1 MSQYKNIV
9 TDFKDLRKVIGEI
22 TKKTPAKSRY
32 QQQAERMGSKEAS
45 VPFVKQKGK
54 ATSRYSAKVSGGQE
68 KVAGPKEI
76 KKAYIKIGRSAQGP
90 MKKQMAIVAKELEK
104 MGYKTY
110 DPIAMKKMFEAIA
123 EKMNYKEAKQTPWE
137 FMQDVVKKKSAMKY
151 GSVTVDMFT
160 ASAIVNAY
168 KKVNNA
174 NKKKIEKG
182 TINQLISLSQKVMGL
197 SSDKKWEEPLK
208 GFPYNEVAKALQTE
222 AYSKNSKS
230 GTEVA
235 KMMMKSKTMKDF
247 AAKVK
252 KMKTVT
258 ADQLDKMLPD
268 YVSGGDIGA
277 MFEEITESKMGDL
290 LIDIQQG
297 ATAKE
302 LSKYHNIS
310 IQTAKNFLSDYYGNK
325 KTRTAPGLKKEEVQE
340 GKYTEYSDLLMMK
353 ARIIAKE
360 GPKSNKLP
368 AMNNAIKIA
377 MKKLGVK
384 EEVEEANDKTAFV
397 KRVKDRFPA
406 TDSYQTRVFKK
417 NNWWNRIVQVVK
429 PKNAISSKRYVELGK
444 IFDTGNFANLEKAL
458 RDMEKKDGIKE
469 ENVQEGTWAIPKTS
483 KEKKLLKDLMKKPI
497 PLGKDGDSAIERIAS
512 LIGDDSLL
520 DDLDSAGK
528 KNPNTDA
535 RPIIKKAMKRL
546 GIKEETDLTEVSIS
560 NVGIENDFPKV
571 WAQKDKR
578 MNSILKALVN
588 LHGFIDNLKSYKKN
602 PKSFVDSLKRIG
614 KNDASLKKAGLTKRE
629 IGETESRSERVKEE
643 HEHAKQSP
651 FKLKSQQYPR
661 AVAIDADGYGR
672 RHATVED
679 IVSACDSFGMIIDKE
694 LQVEQIQKQLGKK
707 GFISYKNS
715 ELQDV
720 FEGRE
725 TERLILALESTVE
738 DQEPIEYV
746 QGEIAYAKLHE
757 HEIEFL
763 KPNGTKS
770 KGPILKMS
778 GNTFNVK
785 DKHTGKSFTYK
796 YSKVNEEENVSYEK
810 SWTKPGEGHLSFKE
824 LSEAKFS
831 PALIKKAIAI
841 ANSKEFK
848 QGNYSGAQKAI
859 EKLKKGLS
867 DDPKVSDALR
877 IANEEIDEWVSK
889 GGTRRRVKERDQRKD
904 NKLKEWEDAAEASG
918 DKAAYQKFFK
928 AALKK
933 FGVSSPAELSGDKEK
948 EFYNYVDKNWKADHE
963 EEVNVHTSYKV
974 DGRRKNFREKMRKLG
989 YIKSQF

>member
-325 KTRTAPGLKKEEVQE
+325 KTRTAPGLKKEEVEE

-384 EEVEEANDKTAFV
+384 EGTMK
-397 KRVKDRFPA
+397 
-406 TDSYQTRVFKK
+406 
-417 NNWWNRIVQVVK
+417 
-429 PKNAISSKRYVELGK
+429 
-444 IFDTGNFANLEKAL
+444 
-458 RDMEKKDGIKE
+458 
-469 ENVQEGTWAIPKTS
+469 EGTWAIPKTS

-904 NKLKEWEDAAEASG
+904 NKLKEWEDAAEATG
-918 DKAAYQKFFK
+918 DKAAYQKFFQS
-928 AALKK
+928 ALKK
-933 FGVSSPAELSGDKEK
+933 FGVSSPAELKGDKEK

-963 EEVNVHTSYKV
+963 EEVNVHTNHKV
-974 DGRRKNFREKMRKLG
+974 DGRRKNFKEKMRKLG

>member
-368 AMNNAIKIA
+368 AMDNAIKIA

-384 EEVEEANDKTAFV
+384 EDNNIEEKVVNRELNALK
-397 KRVKDRFPA
+397 KK
-406 TDSYQTRVFKK
+406 FKADLK
-417 NNWWNRIVQVVK
+417 K
-429 PKNAISSKRYVELGK
+429 YE
-444 IFDTGNFANLEKAL
+444 
-458 RDMEKKDGIKE
+458 KDGY
-469 ENVQEGTWAIPKTS
+469 
-483 KEKKLLKDLMKKPI
+483 
-497 PLGKDGDSAIERIAS
+497 
-512 LIGDDSLL
+512 
-520 DDLDSAGK
+520 
-528 KNPNTDA
+528 
-535 RPIIKKAMKRL
+535 
-546 GIKEETDLTEVSIS
+546 
-560 NVGIENDFPKV
+560 F
-571 WAQKDKR
+571 
-578 MNSILKALVN
+578 
-588 LHGFIDNLKSYKKN
+588 KN
-602 PKSFVDSLKRIG
+602 PKAQQAFMDYAMDNGEVRTDEVDEFE
-614 KNDASLKKAGLTKRE
+614 DWMDRE
-629 IGETESRSERVKEE
+629 VR
-643 HEHAKQSP
+643 
-651 FKLKSQQYPR
+651 
-661 AVAIDADGYGR
+661 
-672 RHATVED
+672 ED
-679 IVSACDSFGMIIDKE
+679 
-694 LQVEQIQKQLGKK
+694 
-707 GFISYKNS
+707 
-715 ELQDV
+715 
-720 FEGRE
+720 
-725 TERLILALESTVE
+725 
-738 DQEPIEYV
+738 
-746 QGEIAYAKLHE
+746 
-757 HEIEFL
+757 
-763 KPNGTKS
+763 TKS
-770 KGPILKMS
+770 
-778 GNTFNVK
+778 
-785 DKHTGKSFTYK
+785 
-796 YSKVNEEENVSYEK
+796 EK
-810 SWTKPGEGHLSFKE
+810 S
-824 LSEAKFS
+824 
-831 PALIKKAIAI
+831 
-841 ANSKEFK
+841 
-848 QGNYSGAQKAI
+848 
-859 EKLKKGLS
+859 
-867 DDPKVSDALR
+867 
-877 IANEEIDEWVSK
+877 
-889 GGTRRRVKERDQRKD
+889 
-904 NKLKEWEDAAEASG
+904 
-918 DKAAYQKFFK
+918 
-928 AALKK
+928 
-933 FGVSSPAELSGDKEK
+933 
-948 EFYNYVDKNWKADHE
+948 
-963 EEVNVHTSYKV
+963 KV
-974 DGRRKNFREKMRKLG
+974 DGRTTTFREKMRKLG
-989 YIKSQF
+989 YIKGPSFGN